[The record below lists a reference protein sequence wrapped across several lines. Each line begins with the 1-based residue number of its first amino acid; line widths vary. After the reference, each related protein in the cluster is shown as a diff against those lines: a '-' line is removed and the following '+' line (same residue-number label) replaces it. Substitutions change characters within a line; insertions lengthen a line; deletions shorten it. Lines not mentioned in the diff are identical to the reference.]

1 MTQSPE
7 AAIAEVAD
15 ALDAIDDPEVR
26 FREARRVEQLL
37 DSTLRGVRQRVALQ
51 LKERM
56 TWRRVGEAM
65 GDVSAQRAEQISR
78 GV

>member
-7 AAIAEVAD
+7 AAVAEVAD
-15 ALDAIDDPEVR
+15 ALDAIADPEER